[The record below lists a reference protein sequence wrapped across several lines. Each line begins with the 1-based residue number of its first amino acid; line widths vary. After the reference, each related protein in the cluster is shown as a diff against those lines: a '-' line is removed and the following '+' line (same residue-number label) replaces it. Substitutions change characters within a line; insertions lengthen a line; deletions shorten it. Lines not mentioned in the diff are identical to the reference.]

1 MSIKTIDQDFVSSGS
16 GVDKKINVGA
26 QKMIYDVLQAS
37 QYSTPIPSTVR
48 EYDAQ
53 LQGNL

>member
-16 GVDKKINVGA
+16 GVDKKINAGA

-48 EYDAQ
+48 K
-53 LQGNL
+53 